1 MEICIMETQWL
12 PCSVSRGQFPSEYA
26 VAGTQFNGKGFS
38 LFAPR
43 EVVQSVT
50 PAGDGWMQVD
60 VVDRKG
66 DLALIRLPA
75 QTFENGQY
83 ITVQAGLLQTT
94 PEPAKVGA

>member
-1 MEICIMETQWL
+1 VETKWL
-12 PCSVSRGQFPSEYA
+12 LCSVSPGQFPSEYA
-26 VAGTQFNGKGFS
+26 VSGTQHNGKVYS

-43 EVVQSVT
+43 ESVQAVT
-50 PAGDGWMQVD
+50 PGGDGSLEVQ

-83 ITVQAGLLQTT
+83 ITVKSACSKCFLSPAGSGQD
-94 PEPAKVGA
+94 PID